1 MLRYGRLTHRSG
13 FGGRGWDIGDGNH
26 LEDADILPRVQAERL
41 WAVIMDGY
49 PYLGAA

>member
-13 FGGRGWDIGDGNH
+13 FGDRGWGIGDGNY
-26 LEDADILPRVQAERL
+26 LEDADILSRVQAERL
-41 WAVIMDGY
+41 WVVIMDGY